1 MRISKVEIRN
11 FRSVHRLDLDLT
23 RSSVVCGPNSCGKS
37 NVLRALKFAFL
48 PSYSPDKTASNFC
61 SSVTG
66 PNATITIRVHFDGPT
81 AGLAHALSLPA
92 GQQVIYQI
100 KIKRNGKP
108 TCHLNGQLMDDA
120 ERTALLDE
128 VVVVHVPP
136 IRDLTTGG
144 LDPFRATLAATIRK
158 SRGSHSLVQLNQR
171 VRDAVKR
178 SGRQI
183 LVGAQASARSLLE
196 VEELSVDTNAID
208 IDSLLPMAGIT
219 FRVNRQESGLEKLG
233 TGHQSSVI
241 LSLYRQLGVAT
252 GKFVLYLFEE
262 PDNHLHPTSLR
273 AIADD
278 LKECVTDDSQAVITT
293 HSPYFLNQ
301 FPVTDW
307 FPLAADA
314 NRTTTLRPRKL
325 VKSDRE
331 LRVAFGRYGLR
342 PPEAL
347 LSKRVVVVEGPN
359 DVTLLRELVEL
370 HTGRSPDQ
378 QDLLVIPAGGKD
390 VVSDLCLLLDELGAD
405 WLGVMDWD
413 ATEDTRQPI
422 LKKGLSAATVATMN
436 TSMATIQAQLRTHG
450 TKKSKAQKF
459 LDSLRAELTQTS
471 IPFAA
476 SFAESVLG
484 RHLSK
489 ARVLTHAEH
498 TKLTDD
504 LKRKRMRPVREA
516 LARARLWLWSGIPE
530 EVLVATP
537 EAEATVEGRLRHHG
551 VLAGPVQT
559 TNRRATLVN
568 ALHGLGHSPDVLQDV
583 IRALHAAGELRGR
596 EWRDLVSRIVAQTAS

>member
-11 FRSVHRLDLDLT
+11 FRSVQRLDLDLT

-48 PSYSPDKTASNFC
+48 HAYSAEKTSSNFC
-61 SSVTG
+61 SAVTG
-66 PNATITIRVHFDGPT
+66 PNAAITVRVYFDEPT
-81 AGLAHALSLPA
+81 ANLSNALNLPP
-92 GQQVIYQI
+92 GQQVLYQI

-108 TCHLNGQLMDDA
+108 TCHLNGQLMDEA
-120 ERTALLDE
+120 MRAAFLDE

-144 LDPFRATLAATIRK
+144 LDPFKATLAATIRK
-158 SRGSHSLVQLNQR
+158 SRGSHSLVQLNKR
-171 VRDAVKR
+171 VREAVKR

-183 LVGAQASARSLLE
+183 LVGTQAAARSLLN
-196 VEELSVDTNAID
+196 VDELSVDVEAID

-241 LSLYRQLGVAT
+241 LSLYRQLGAAT

-273 AIADD
+273 AIADE
-278 LKECVTDDSQAVITT
+278 LKECVTDVSQAVITT

-307 FPLAADA
+307 FPLSVDA

-325 VKSDRE
+325 TKTDRE

-347 LSKRVVVVEGPN
+347 LAKRVVVVEGPS
-359 DVTLLRELVEL
+359 DVTLLRELVEIK
-370 HTGRSPDQ
+370 TGRSPDR

-390 VVSDLCLLLDELGAD
+390 LVSDLCLLLEELGAN
-405 WLGVMDWD
+405 WLGIMDWD
-413 ATEDTRQPI
+413 ATEDTRQPM
-422 LKKGLSAATVATMN
+422 LKKGLPAAAVAAVDAALT
-436 TSMATIQAQLRTHG
+436 TIQSQLSVQG
-450 TKKSKAQKF
+450 TKKPKAQKF
-459 LDSLRAELTQTS
+459 LDGLRGELAQTATPFVASL
-471 IPFAA
+471 
-476 SFAESVLG
+476 AESVLG

-489 ARVLTHAEH
+489 ARVLTPAEH
-498 TKLTDD
+498 TRLANAV
-504 LKRKRMRPVREA
+504 KRKSMRPLREV
-516 LARARLWLWSGIPE
+516 LSRTKLWLWSGLPE
-530 EVLVATP
+530 EVLVATAA
-537 EAEATVEGRLRHHG
+537 AEAIVEGRLIHHG
-551 VLAGPVQT
+551 VLAGPVQAA
-559 TNRRATLVN
+559 NRRGTLVK
-568 ALHGLGHSPDVLQDV
+568 ALHSLGHSPEVLQDV
-583 IRALHAAGELRGR
+583 IRSLHVAGELRGR
-596 EWRDLVSRIVAQTAS
+596 EWRDIVLRVTGQ